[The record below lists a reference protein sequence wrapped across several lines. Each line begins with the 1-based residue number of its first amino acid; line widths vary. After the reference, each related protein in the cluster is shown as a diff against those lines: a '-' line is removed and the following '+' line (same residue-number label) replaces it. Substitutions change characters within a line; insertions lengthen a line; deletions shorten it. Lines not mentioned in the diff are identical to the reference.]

1 MKWPR
6 RNHAPAF
13 KAKVALAALKGDRA
27 LAEFA
32 EQSDFHP
39 NQSVFTLHDR
49 RFAGHKALRHRETSG
64 EDGDTYASLPNDS
77 AYLVIRFTAAAQ
89 DSRGLSIGSRPEEN
103 TTANKNPDQHQA

>member
-64 EDGDTYASLPNDS
+64 EDGGTYASLPK
-77 AYLVIRFTAAAQ
+77 RF
-89 DSRGLSIGSRPEEN
+89 RLPCN
-103 TTANKNPDQHQA
+103 TIHCCRAGFTWPLHWQPPRREHHRE